1 MKITKFDKKQTLTV
15 EKDGV
20 SYDVK
25 IPAFCDCEEAIE
37 KYIVAYVSGKES
49 ENAALNET
57 KFDLSVMVNKEV

>member
-20 SYDVK
+20 GYDVK
-25 IPAFCDCEEAIE
+25 IPEFCDCEEE
-37 KYIVAYVSGKES
+37 VKKYVVAYVSGKES
-49 ENAALNET
+49 ESATTSGN